1 MEGGGE
7 LAERVTELQKGG
19 VGGGA
24 GAELAWRVA
33 GAKALDLERGRRSR
47 GGGGG
52 AVQGEPATAPTEL
65 GFDVSWVR
73 AELEPESLRSESGG
87 DGSPGGTR
95 ASRLPLAQLGLG
107 LG

>member
-1 MEGGGE
+1 MGE

-19 VGGGA
+19 AGGGA

-73 AELEPESLRSESGG
+73 AELELEPESLRSESGG